1 MADISLNGLKIAQI
15 AQLNQLFQFWHLVH
29 IYNHGFYK
37 LSRMLMR
44 KKVNN
49 DVRKIRLYAG

>member
-1 MADISLNGLKIAQI
+1 MAQI
-15 AQLNQLFQFWHLVH
+15 TQLNQLFKLLHLVH
-29 IYNHGFYK
+29 IYNHGLYE
-37 LSRMLMR
+37 LSRVLMR